1 MKKDTATSK
10 KQKTI
15 EKLIEKLEDE
25 TATQADIELIE
36 KKLKVLRSVD

>member
-10 KQKTI
+10 KQKVI
-15 EKLIEKLEDE
+15 EKLIDQLEDE
-25 TATQADIELIE
+25 TVTQADIELIE